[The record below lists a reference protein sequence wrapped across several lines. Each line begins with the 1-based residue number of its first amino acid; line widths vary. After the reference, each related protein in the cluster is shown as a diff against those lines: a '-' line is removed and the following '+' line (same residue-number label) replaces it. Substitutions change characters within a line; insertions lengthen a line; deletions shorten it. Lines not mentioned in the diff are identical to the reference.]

1 MNYYT
6 KIKDKLIKEEIYSRV
21 KDYTK
26 DLNKVKTYY
35 EVGKLLSKAG
45 KKYGKNIIKQYSEKL
60 VIDVGKKYNTSTFYK
75 IRQFYEVFSNSK
87 LEPMVPILN
96 WSHYVQL
103 ISLKNINEIKYYI
116 GVCKR
121 NNLTKR
127 ELQAKIKSNEYNR
140 LSSEVKD
147 KFIKNEKLNITDLV
161 PNPIVIKNS
170 NLDKEYSEYALK
182 GLVLSNIDS
191 FLKSLGAGFSY
202 IGNEY
207 RIKVGSTYNYI
218 DILLFNI
225 TFNCYVVI
233 ELKTTKLKKEH
244 IGQITLYMN
253 YIDKSIRRIDQDKT
267 IGIII
272 VKKNNKYV
280 IEYTSDNRIISR
292 EYLIN

>member
-1 MNYYT
+1 
-6 KIKDKLIKEEIYSRV
+6 
-21 KDYTK
+21 
-26 DLNKVKTYY
+26 
-35 EVGKLLSKAG
+35 
-45 KKYGKNIIKQYSEKL
+45 
-60 VIDVGKKYNTSTFYK
+60 
-75 IRQFYEVFSNSK
+75 
-87 LEPMVPILN
+87 MVPILN

-127 ELQAKIKSNEYNR
+127 EFQAKIKSNEYNR

-182 GLVLSNIDS
+182 ELVLSNIDS

-253 YIDKSIRRIDQDKT
+253 YIDKNIRRIDQDKT